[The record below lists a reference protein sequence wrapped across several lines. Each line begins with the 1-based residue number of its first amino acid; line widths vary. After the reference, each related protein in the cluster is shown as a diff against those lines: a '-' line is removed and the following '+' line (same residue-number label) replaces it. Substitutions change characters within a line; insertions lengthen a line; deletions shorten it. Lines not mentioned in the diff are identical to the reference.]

1 MRQKLSVVLPLVAAS
16 FAFASCGGDGDP
28 QHKVIVLGID
38 GMDPDVVTRL
48 MAEGKMPNF
57 KALKDE
63 GSFSP
68 LGTSMP
74 PESPVAW
81 SNFITGRNPGGHGV
95 YDFLQHEWHEATDA
109 DGKTEWIF
117 TPVDSIAGAEPI
129 GKTITIG
136 DIVVPVTG
144 GDSFNKRKGKPFWVR
159 LEEHGV
165 PATIYKMP
173 ANFPP
178 APTDQKTISGMG
190 TPDLAGGYGKYFVYT
205 DDQFAVNQEDGATGG
220 VVKNV
225 SIYEG
230 SHSFAAELEGPPKP
244 TATAEPSTSPFR
256 VDIDPE
262 QPLVRVQIG
271 EGDTAKSILLREGE
285 WSEYVTV
292 DFEVI
297 PYLVSISGITRFHL
311 QSVRPTFRLFVDSI
325 NFDPYSP
332 AADISTPSDWAGE
345 LADAYGL
352 FETKGMP
359 ENTKALE
366 ENVLSDDEFREYSTS
381 LWERRKRMM
390 LQLLDDHTS
399 GLFFYYVSSIDLNS
413 HMMWRCMDA
422 AHPGHS
428 ATTNL
433 KNSGFIEWLYTDL
446 DQQLGEV
453 RKRLAPEDTLI
464 VMSDHGFSPF
474 YRKFSLNTW
483 LHRQGY
489 LVLKEQ
495 DPNAPAGT
503 PAPRDLPGLLGVD
516 WSKTRAFNFGFQ
528 TIYLNLKGRDPMGI
542 VDPAEADQLVGEICE
557 LLGGEKD
564 PKTGQKI
571 ALRVNRSQDIYSGE
585 AMEHAPEIVVGFS
598 RDVRNDN
605 DSVEGKTPETMIS
618 DNLDAWSG
626 CHLMA
631 AELVPGVLFSNREL
645 RATDPKL
652 YDLTVTLLKEYGID
666 KTDDMV
672 GKPLW

>member
-1 MRQKLSVVLPLVAAS
+1 MKLSSVPALLAVSLLLAG
-16 FAFASCGGDGDP
+16 CGGEEEP
-28 QHKVIVLGID
+28 QHKVVVLGID
-38 GMDPDVVTRL
+38 GMDPDVVSRL

-57 KALKDE
+57 KALADE

-68 LGTSMP
+68 LGTSIP

-95 YDFLQHEWHEATDA
+95 FDFLQHEWTEITDA
-109 DGKTEWIF
+109 EGNPDWMF

-129 GKTITIG
+129 GKTITVG

-144 GDSFNKRKGKPFWVR
+144 GDSFNKRKGKPFWVT

-178 APTDQKTISGMG
+178 VPSEQRTISGMG

-205 DDQFAVNQEDGATGG
+205 DDQFAVDQEEGASGG
-220 VVKNV
+220 EVINV

-230 SHSFAAELEGPPKP
+230 THSFTAELKGPPKP
-244 TATAEPSTSPFR
+244 TEKADEATAPFR
-256 VDIDPE
+256 VDIDPVE
-262 QPLVRVQIG
+262 PLVRIQVG
-271 EGDTAKSILLREGE
+271 EGEGLTSVVLREGE
-285 WSEYVTV
+285 WSDYVTV

-297 PYLVSISGITRFHL
+297 PYLVVIPGITRFKL

-325 NFDPYSP
+325 NFDPRAP

-345 LADAYGL
+345 LADRYGL

-381 LWERRKRMM
+381 LWERRKKM
-390 LQLLDDHTS
+390 LVDLLGDHRS
-399 GLFFYYVSSIDLNS
+399 GLFFYYFSSIDLNS

-422 AHPGHS
+422 AHPGH
-428 ATTNL
+428 AETTNL
-433 KNSGFIEWLYTDL
+433 KNSGFIEWLYQDL
-446 DQQLGEV
+446 DRVLGEA
-453 RKRLAPEDTLI
+453 RALLAPEDTLI

-483 LHRQGY
+483 LERNGY
-489 LVLKEQ
+489 LVLKERKSPD
-495 DPNAPAGT
+495 DPD
-503 PAPRDLPGLLGVD
+503 PRTIDFLGGID
-516 WSKTRAFNFGFQ
+516 WTKTRAFNFGFQ

-542 VDPAEADQLVGEICE
+542 VDPADADALVDEIVQR
-557 LLGGEKD
+557 LQGEKD
-564 PKTGQKI
+564 PKTGKKV
-571 ALRVNRSQDIYSGE
+571 ALRVNRSKDIYTGE
-585 AMEHAPEIVVGFS
+585 AMAHAPEIVVGFS
-598 RDVRNDN
+598 REVRNDN
-605 DSVEGKTPETMIS
+605 DSVEGKVPETLIQ

-652 YDLTVTLLKEYGID
+652 YDLTVMLLKEYGID
-666 KTDDMV
+666 KPDDMV